1 MEQSQDREMVTRLL
15 HEWSNGDKRALE
27 ALVPLVYEPLH
38 RIAMRCMRSERPD
51 HTLRATALVNEVY
64 LRLVD
69 SEVAWKDRAHFYAVA
84 ATVLRRILVDHAR
97 ALNREKRGQ
106 RPEKIALD
114 DVLFI
119 GPQVDS
125 GVIALDDALKLLA
138 SRDQRKSDIVEMVY
152 FGGLT
157 YEEVAAALGISE
169 ATVHREL
176 RMAKAWLYQQLGPGK
191 FAEPTP

>member
-1 MEQSQDREMVTRLL
+1 
-15 HEWSNGDKRALE
+15 
-27 ALVPLVYEPLH
+27 
-38 RIAMRCMRSERPD
+38 MRSERPD